1 MYRHGHSSNLSK
13 LRISMLTADQEAYT
27 GPVEMID
34 WVWLPGPQLE
44 PDPVRRAK
52 ALQFY
57 NGPASTSDAVYL
69 GHQFGGGR
77 FGHVRR
83 QTAIAA
89 RAVRAI
95 EQNVAVRK
103 YLTFEQ
109 TMYVWTSHARP
120 KAELWAS
127 VGPRLKAEMNRKL
140 ESLQRRA
147 LTTMLG
153 RAAAPG
159 ARVNGRALEVVFG
172 ELSMKDR
179 R

>member
-1 MYRHGHSSNLSK
+1 
-13 LRISMLTADQEAYT
+13 MLTADQEAYT

-69 GHQFGGGR
+69 GHQFGGGQY
-77 FGHVRR
+77 GHVRR

-95 EQNVAVRK
+95 EQSVAIRK

-109 TMYVWTSHARP
+109 TICVWTSHARP

-153 RAAAPG
+153 TSLATGRPLFG
-159 ARVNGRALEVVFG
+159 AKPHTIRVWVLGGQG
-172 ELSMKDR
+172 ETTPYRQSQ
-179 R
+179 

>member
-1 MYRHGHSSNLSK
+1 MLNMTAEWLYRHGHSSNLSK

-69 GHQFGGGR
+69 GHQFGGGQY
-77 FGHVRR
+77 GHVRR

-89 RAVRAI
+89 RAVRDKLPWRG
-95 EQNVAVRK
+95 RK
-103 YLTFEQ
+103 SLTVHPQFPCSSIHV
-109 TMYVWTSHARP
+109 TARDH
-120 KAELWAS
+120 
-127 VGPRLKAEMNRKL
+127 PR
-140 ESLQRRA
+140 
-147 LTTMLG
+147 G
-153 RAAAPG
+153 
-159 ARVNGRALEVVFG
+159 
-172 ELSMKDR
+172 
-179 R
+179 

>member
-1 MYRHGHSSNLSK
+1 
-13 LRISMLTADQEAYT
+13 MLTADQEAYT

-52 ALQFY
+52 AIQFY

-95 EQNVAVRK
+95 GEEPRVSSR
-103 YLTFEQ
+103 TR
-109 TMYVWTSHARP
+109 TSSTSQGRT
-120 KAELWAS
+120 
-127 VGPRLKAEMNRKL
+127 RL
-140 ESLQRRA
+140 RA
-147 LTTMLG
+147 I
-153 RAAAPG
+153 
-159 ARVNGRALEVVFG
+159 
-172 ELSMKDR
+172 D
-179 R
+179 